1 MIKSIS
7 PINGEVIWEGASS
20 TKEEID
26 AAIQAASKAFKT
38 WRRLSFEERKAY
50 LEKFVEV
57 VESKKDF
64 LAELLCK
71 ENGKTI
77 TEAYMELSSIPNKFK
92 ISLEAY
98 ADRCKN
104 LERDLGRA
112 KSITL
117 HKPHGVIAVYGPYN
131 FPVHVPNGHIMPALL
146 AGNVL
151 IIKPSELTPA
161 ISEEIFKCWQE
172 AGLPEGVMSLIQGKA
187 ETGIE
192 LSKHD
197 GLDGIFFTGSSKVGK
212 ILHQNYAG
220 KLGKILALELGGN
233 NPLVVWDNKDH
244 EKAAEL
250 IIQSAFITNGQRC
263 TCARRLILKDSP
275 ESDEL
280 LEVLVNKVKE
290 LKLGNPLEEAN
301 FMGPVISKEQADKLL
316 AAQASLLEKGAK
328 TILKMERQSLGDAYV
343 SLGIIDCTAANDL
356 VDEEY
361 FGPLLQ
367 VYKVKDWDSAIKLA
381 NSTEYGLSSGL
392 ISDSRELFEEFTIE
406 IEAGLANWNTQ
417 ITGATATA
425 PFGGIKMSGNHSP
438 SAYYAAD
445 YCVYPVATMTAE
457 N

>member
-7 PINGEVIWEGASS
+7 PIDGKVIWEGNAS
-20 TKEEID
+20 TKDDID
-26 AAIQAASKAFKT
+26 HCVRTAREAFKE
-38 WRRLSFEERKAY
+38 WRRLSFEERIVY
-50 LEKFVEV
+50 LERFVAI
-57 VESKKDF
+57 VETKKDF
-64 LAELLCK
+64 LAELLCR
-71 ENGKTI
+71 ENGKSI
-77 TEAYMELSSIPNKFK
+77 NEAYLELASLPNKLK
-92 ISLEAY
+92 ISIEAY
-98 ADRCKN
+98 YDRCKN
-104 LERDLGRA
+104 LEKDLGKTR
-112 KSITL
+112 SITL

-146 AGNVL
+146 AGNTL
-151 IIKPSELTPA
+151 ILKPSELTPA

-172 AGLPEGVMSLIQGKA
+172 AGLPVGVMNLVQGKA

-197 GLDGIFFTGSSKVGK
+197 GVDGIFFTGSSKVGK
-212 ILHQNYAG
+212 ILHKNYAG

-233 NPLVVWDNKDH
+233 NPLVVWQNKDH
-244 EKAAEL
+244 GKAVEL

-263 TCARRLILKDSP
+263 TCARRLILKDSA

-280 LEVLVNKVKE
+280 LELLVSKVKQ
-290 LKLGNPLEEAN
+290 LKIGNPLETEN

-316 AAQASLLEKGAK
+316 NAQASLLKKGAK
-328 TILKMERQSLGDAYV
+328 SILEMKKLSHGDAYV
-343 SLGIIDCTAANDL
+343 SPGIIDCTTAKGL

-367 VYKVKDWDSAIKLA
+367 IFKVNDWDSAIKLA

-392 ISDSRELFEEFTIE
+392 ISDSREFFDEFSME
-406 IEAGLANWNTQ
+406 IEAGLVNWNTQ
-417 ITGATATA
+417 ITGASSAA
-425 PFGGIKMSGNHSP
+425 PFGGIKMSGNHNP

-445 YCVYPVATMTAE
+445 YCSYPVATMVAE